1 MIPNPYL
8 GDMRDWSDFRSQ
20 LRAAAAKRPF
30 QKRIAKAFWR
40 GAISNWDREPNVT
53 EACAKDHGNYATPRG
68 PRGDLSGT
76 NHLSRGPIF
85 RANVYHLVRR
95 PLTTGRPRGRR

>member
-53 EACAKDHGNYATPRG
+53 EACAKDHGNYAMPRG
-68 PRGDLSGT
+68 PRGASPGA
-76 NHLSRGPIF
+76 P
-85 RANVYHLVRR
+85 
-95 PLTTGRPRGRR
+95 PRPRGPCR